1 MSSPQNQNRLVTI
14 LGSITQ
20 AAQTMPAKVVNFSQ
34 LALKQKARVPK
45 LLVQEAD
52 GSKPE
57 VYPLLGDRFLLGR
70 SSSSCDIVVRNTN
83 VSKIH
88 LSLSRDSKQGTPFTI
103 KDERSTNGI
112 YRGKRRISQ
121 QKLRHG
127 DQFTL
132 APPELKDAVT
142 IKYLDPAP
150 WYIRGAIYTGYGIGG
165 VTAIVVALI
174 LNEWRK
180 FDVNP
185 LPISVQG
192 PVIVYARDGQ
202 TPLVPPR
209 NDAHREL
216 QELSDFSPYLPKAVV
231 ASEDSRYYWHFGVD
245 PIGIIRAIIINWRGG
260 EIREGA
266 STVTQ
271 QLARSLFRDYVGT
284 EDSAARKIREALV
297 ALKLEFVYSKKYL
310 MLAYLNRV
318 YMGRGNYGFE
328 DAAQFYFDKSGA
340 DLTLSE
346 AATLVGILPA
356 PNSYNPARNEELA
369 RSQRN
374 GVIERML
381 DLGMITTE
389 EASRARRSIIELSPK
404 AKLEFQ
410 STIAPYF
417 YDYVFSELEDLLGN
431 EVAREGNFIIETGLH
446 PKMQAQSEVALR
458 ETMNNQGR
466 SLGFDQG
473 AVVTL
478 DARTGEIMAMNGGG
492 DYTKSQFNRA
502 TQALRQPGSTFK
514 IFTYAAAI
522 AQGISPKK
530 TYSCAP
536 LPWGGVSYSACE
548 RTSGYVD
555 MYAGMALSENA
566 IALRVAQNVGLDKV
580 VEMARRLGVRS
591 ELKVVPGL
599 VLGQSEVKL
608 LEMAGA
614 YAVLANRGIRN
625 RPHAIRKIL
634 DSSDCSDPN
643 NLRTCR
649 VIYEYNTRDPEANQK
664 VIDPKIAYTMTKMLQ
679 GVVQGGTGSAA
690 YIGLGEEA
698 GKTGTTNDGV
708 DLWFIGYL
716 SNRRIVTGVWL
727 GNDNNSATNGSSW
740 ISAQLWGQ
748 YMRKF
753 FPPPKKPAASSPP
766 SVE

>member
-1 MSSPQNQNRLVTI
+1 MSSPQNPNNPPRTFI
-14 LGSITQ
+14 GAITQ

-34 LALKQKARVPK
+34 LVLKQKARVPK

-70 SSSSCDIVVRNTN
+70 SSSNCDIVVRNTN

-88 LSLSRDSKQGTPFTI
+88 LSLSRDSKRGTPFTI

-127 DQFTL
+127 DRFTL
-132 APPELKDAVT
+132 APPELKDVVT
-142 IKYLDPAP
+142 IQYLDPAP

-165 VTAIVVALI
+165 VTAVVVALI

-216 QELSDFSPYLPKAVV
+216 QKLSDFSSYLPQAVV
-231 ASEDSRYYWHFGVD
+231 ASEDSRYYWHPGVD
-245 PIGIIRAIIINWRGG
+245 PVGIIRALVVNWRGG
-260 EIREGA
+260 GIREGA

-284 EDSAARKIREALV
+284 EDSAGRKIREALV

-318 YMGRGNYGFE
+318 YLGGGNYGFE
-328 DAAQFYFDKSGA
+328 DAAQFYFGKSAA

-346 AATLVGILPA
+346 AATLVGMLPA

-369 RSQRN
+369 RKQRN
-374 GVIERML
+374 GVISRML
-381 DLGMITTE
+381 DLEMVTTE
-389 EASRARRSIIELSPK
+389 EARRARRSVIEVSPK

-417 YDYVFSELEDLLGN
+417 YDYVFSELEDLLGS
-431 EVAREGNFIIETGLH
+431 EVAREGNFIIETGLN
-446 PKMQAQSEVALR
+446 PSMQAQSEVALLN
-458 ETMNNQGR
+458 TINNQGKY
-466 SLGFDQG
+466 LGFDQG
-473 AVVTL
+473 AVVTI
-478 DARTGEIMAMNGGG
+478 DAKTGEILAMNGGV

-548 RTSGYVD
+548 RSSGYID
-555 MYAGMALSENA
+555 MYTGIALSENA

-591 ELKVVPGL
+591 ELKAVPGL

-625 RPHAIRKIL
+625 RPHAIRKIW
-634 DSSDCSDPN
+634 DSSDCSDQN
-643 NLRTCR
+643 NLKTCR
-649 VIYEYNTRDPEANQK
+649 VVYDYNTRDPEANQK
-664 VIDPKIAYTMTKMLQ
+664 VIEPQLAYTMTNMLR
-679 GVVQGGTGSAA
+679 GVVQGGTGSTA

-716 SNRRIVTGVWL
+716 ANRRVVTGVWL
-727 GNDNNSATNGSSW
+727 GNDNNSPTNGSSA

-753 FPPPKKPAASSPP
+753 FPPPKKPAPTSRP
-766 SVE
+766 